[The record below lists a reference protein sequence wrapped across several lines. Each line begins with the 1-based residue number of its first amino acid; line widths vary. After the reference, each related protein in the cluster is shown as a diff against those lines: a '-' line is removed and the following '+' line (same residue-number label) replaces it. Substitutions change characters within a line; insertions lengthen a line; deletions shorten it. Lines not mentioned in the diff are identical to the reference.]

1 MNEETAKV
9 IIRQLPAVSDRVRR
23 SLATTKASGAA
34 WVMVA
39 SAVVSAYMTTVVG
52 NEFARTVFSTLVPLM
67 LVAAGVMSSKRYRS
81 KARRGSALADA
92 IALLSMS
99 YAGSKLHEHIV
110 RDAEIKRELS
120 IVLFES
126 DMVMRVLQSED
137 RSLYSQAL
145 EDVRRSEPFFR

>member
-1 MNEETAKV
+1 MATSKTTDE
-9 IIRQLPAVSDRVRR
+9 LRR
-23 SLATTKASGAA
+23 ESTFNLLYDLRGA
-34 WVMVA
+34 WR
-39 SAVVSAYMTTVVG
+39 MT
-52 NEFARTVFSTLVPLM
+52 SH
-67 LVAAGVMSSKRYRS
+67 Y